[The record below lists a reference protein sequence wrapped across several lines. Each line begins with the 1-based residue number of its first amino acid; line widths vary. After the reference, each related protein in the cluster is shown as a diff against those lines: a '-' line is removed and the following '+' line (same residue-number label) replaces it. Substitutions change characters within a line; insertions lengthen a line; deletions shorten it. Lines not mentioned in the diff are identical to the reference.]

1 VSAIAIVVSIII
13 LIFAVYVFYSIRKMK
28 NMPVEA
34 DHQKIKVL
42 TSNNFQSQIK
52 TGVTLVDFWA
62 EWCMPCKMMAPIL
75 NNVAEELNGNASV
88 GKLNIEH
95 HQEIASKYKVKSI
108 PTLIMFK
115 NGREINRFVG
125 AKSKDF
131 LVREIKK
138 VLNN

>member
-1 VSAIAIVVSIII
+1 MSNVVIIVFVII
-13 LIFAVYVFYSIRKMK
+13 LTFAAYLFYSFRKMK
-28 NMPVEA
+28 NMPEEA

-42 TSNNFQSQIK
+42 TGNNFQSQIK

-62 EWCMPCKMMAPIL
+62 EWCMPCKMMAPVL
-75 NNVAEELNGNASV
+75 NNVAEELKGNASV

-95 HQEIASKYKVKSI
+95 HQEIAAKYKVRSI
-108 PTLIMFK
+108 PTMIMFK

-131 LVREIKK
+131 LVREINK
-138 VLNN
+138 VPNN